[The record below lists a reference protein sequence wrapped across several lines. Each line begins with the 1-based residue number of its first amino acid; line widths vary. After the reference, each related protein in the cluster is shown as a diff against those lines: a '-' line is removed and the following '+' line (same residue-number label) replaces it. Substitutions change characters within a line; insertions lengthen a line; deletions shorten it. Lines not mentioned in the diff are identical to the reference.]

1 MQQKYFT
8 NNKKLIVTPV
18 HKKFTR
24 ERIKLKAYKRCLER
38 GDVLI
43 SDITLWYKSWRFSI
57 LKCGYCR
64 ISVFTIDKYF
74 HKIYDNIIQI
84 NDKCYISR

>member
-18 HKKFTR
+18 HKFTR

-64 ISVFTIDKYF
+64 RSVFTIDKYF

-84 NDKCYISR
+84 NDKCYILR